1 MIGITQPRRVAA
13 MSMASRVATELS
25 LPSSVVSYQIRYDA
39 TTAPTTAIKFMTDG
53 VLLRE
58 LASDFTLNKYS
69 VIIVD
74 EAHERS
80 VNTDILIGVLSRVVR
95 LREDLWKEGKEGA
108 RPLRLIIMS
117 ATLRVS
123 DFVENP
129 MLFSAPP
136 PVIRVDARQ
145 YPVTIHFSRRTHT
158 DYVEEALKK
167 VSKIHSRLPPGG
179 ILVFLTGQ
187 NEITGLVRSL
197 EKTYGKA
204 VVDARN
210 RKKAGR
216 AKSNQ
221 KEDAEGNLPAKVSVA
236 PAVGMCVHIALF
248 KFCLTWGAADV
259 ELEEME
265 LGGFQDAV
273 IDEEGENK
281 SSSDDPE
288 ALDTDDEEAENEA
301 LGIKLDSS
309 EGNYRSSLD
318 NFAKR

>member
-1 MIGITQPRRVAA
+1 MIGVTQPRRVAA

-39 TTAPTTAIKFMTDG
+39 TTAPTTSIKFMTDG

-58 LASDFTLNKYS
+58 LATDFTLSKYS

-80 VNTDILIGVLSRVVR
+80 VNTDILIGVLSRIVR

-108 RPLRLIIMS
+108 KPLRLIIMS

-129 MLFSAPP
+129 MLFHTPP

-145 YPVTIHFSRRTHT
+145 YPVTVHFSRRTNG
-158 DYVEEALKK
+158 DYIEEALKK

-187 NEITGLVRSL
+187 NEITGLVRKL
-197 EKTYGKA
+197 EKKYGTAALEATKRGKGRKLGNPKA
-204 VVDARN
+204 IGGDDDI
-210 RKKAGR
+210 
-216 AKSNQ
+216 SI
-221 KEDAEGNLPAKVSVA
+221 LPAKTSVA
-236 PAVGMCVHIALF
+236 AAVGVYSKHIFKNLF
-248 KFCLTWGAADV
+248 
-259 ELEEME
+259 
-265 LGGFQDAV
+265 
-273 IDEEGENK
+273 
-281 SSSDDPE
+281 
-288 ALDTDDEEAENEA
+288 
-301 LGIKLDSS
+301 
-309 EGNYRSSLD
+309 
-318 NFAKR
+318 